1 MIAKRLSR
9 VADVAPRLPF
19 TSTLLARQSFVIE
32 CGAAVM
38 ERYSVWKSSGEDIAV
53 CDAQQCCVVFRRNF
67 EEQISDFCGG
77 DRIEISRRFISQQQR
92 RLMNQSATHGNP
104 LPLPA

>member
-1 MIAKRLSR
+1 MSLRDYHSRQRCWPAKVLSLN
-9 VADVAPRLPF
+9 VAL
-19 TSTLLARQSFVIE
+19 
-32 CGAAVM
+32 AVM
-38 ERYSVWKSSGEDIAV
+38 ERYRVWKSSGEDIAV

-77 DRIEISRRFISQQQR
+77 DRIEISSRFISQQQR